1 LNVSVI
7 IPTFNRKAHLNNLL
21 NQLLQQTDLLAA
33 EKVDVIVA
41 MDGSTD
47 GTLEMLDSE
56 FPKVHVVKGDGNWW
70 YTESINQGF
79 RFAETLN
86 PDMVLTLND
95 DVELDSNYLKSVFS
109 ASAQMKHK
117 AIIGSLSVTS
127 TEPHKVF
134 FAGVKHISW
143 VTGSRTRYFD
153 FYERVDL
160 AQMTGLHGSKVLPGR
175 GMLIPFATA
184 KSLKY
189 FDSKFVQYGSDDD
202 FCLRAQ
208 RTGCEVYISWD
219 SRIYCFDQ
227 LTGQGSP
234 KVKQSF
240 SQYVKRAFNE
250 HSPTS
255 IKKDIRLISRN
266 VHPLLVPIACS
277 FKIAQTVYTYF
288 KYQKGN

>member
-1 LNVSVI
+1 MNIFVI
-7 IPTFNRKAHLNNLL
+7 IPTFNRKGHLKKLL
-21 NQLLQQTDLLAA
+21 IQLREQSAILAGYSVQT
-33 EKVDVIVA
+33 IVA

-47 GTLEMLDSE
+47 GTLEMLHSE

-70 YTESINQGF
+70 YTESMNQGF
-79 RFAETLN
+79 KLAEGLN
-86 PDMVLTLND
+86 PDLVLTLND
-95 DVELDSNYLKSVFS
+95 DVELDTNYLQNICS

-117 AIIGSLSVTS
+117 AIIGSLSITR
-127 TEPHKVF
+127 TQPHKVF

-153 FYERVDL
+153 FYESVDL
-160 AQMTGLHGSKVLPGR
+160 SELTGLHSSKVLPGR
-175 GMLIPFATA
+175 GMLIPFTFA
-184 KSLKY
+184 KKLGY
-189 FDSKFVQYGSDDD
+189 FDSGFVQYGSDDD

-208 RTGCEVYISWD
+208 QAGHEVFISWD
-219 SRIYCFDQ
+219 ARIYCFDQ

-240 SQYVKRAFNE
+240 FQYAKRAFDP

-255 IKKDIRLISRN
+255 IKKDIRLIVRN
-266 VHPLLVPIACS
+266 VNPLLIPIACS
-277 FKIAQTVYTYF
+277 FKVAQTLYTYF